1 MSERQRDMGSY
12 RMCMCF
18 TRKFRYTSAEPP
30 IDVKEAFSKYTG
42 GGTHMTAEQLQRF
55 LVEVQ
60 GEGDD
65 GARVPDAERLLEQVL
80 KSRRH
85 LAKFTRTLTLD
96 DFHYYLFNSDLNHPI
111 INDKVLWS
119 VWLLRN

>member
-30 IDVKEAFSKYTG
+30 IDVKEAFSKCTG